1 VRRFVTI
8 ALSLSLLLGLTAPN
22 RMFAQAPEKTDAA
35 PSESKKEDASK
46 AEAKKESTPVPIP
59 PEVEAKLEAARRA
72 VAEAI
77 VAAEDAGLV
86 KTTINPPPILDILIT
101 GRANDESAIADRT
114 GVSPEVFGAWFTNYG
129 KAAATIDPK
138 MDVRIVPPLKGLQA
152 LFDQRAEVL
161 NKHIKAVRDAKA
173 AAEPKKEEPKPEP
186 KKEETK
192 KEEPKPEPKKEEA
205 KKEEPKPEP
214 KKEEAKKEEPKP
226 EPKKEEAKKEE
237 PKPEPKE
244 EAKKEEAKKEE
255 PKPESKEEAKAEPK
269 EEPKKEEAKEEP
281 KQDEA
286 KAEPKEESKKDE
298 SKN

>member
-1 VRRFVTI
+1 MRRFVTI

-186 KKEETK
+186 KKEE
-192 KEEPKPEPKKEEA
+192 
-205 KKEEPKPEP
+205 
-214 KKEEAKKEEPKP
+214 AKKEEPKP